1 MEEHPMSITKRNN
14 AAKAA
19 LVTAALTI
27 AASAAHAGTPYVFMA
42 IDTTQHGTDIL
53 KGQYEEAIARIRQD
67 GASDLSFSEST
78 NLCIAYTKSGDTTSA
93 LESCDLAVDI
103 ARETN
108 GMRRFAHA
116 SAPYNIRRK
125 DLDLVIALSN
135 RSVVH
140 ATAGEE
146 QLALEDLREAD
157 ALKPYLRA
165 VSKNLAVLTESTA
178 R

>member
-1 MEEHPMSITKRNN
+1 
-14 AAKAA
+14 
-19 LVTAALTI
+19 
-27 AASAAHAGTPYVFMA
+27 
-42 IDTTQHGTDIL
+42 
-53 KGQYEEAIARIRQD
+53 
-67 GASDLSFSEST
+67 
-78 NLCIAYTKSGDTTSA
+78 
-93 LESCDLAVDI
+93 
-103 ARETN
+103 
-108 GMRRFAHA
+108 MRRFAHA

>member
-1 MEEHPMSITKRNN
+1 MSITKKKH

-27 AASAAHAGTPYVFMA
+27 AAGSAHAGTPYVFTA
-42 IDTTQHGTDIL
+42 IDTSRHGADIL
-53 KGQYEEAIARIRQD
+53 EGQYEEAIARIRQD
-67 GASDLSFSEST
+67 GTADFSFSEST
-78 NLCIAYTKSGDTTSA
+78 NLCIAYTKSGDTANA
-93 LESCDLAVDI
+93 LESCDRAVDI

-108 GMRRFAHA
+108 GMPWLVHA
-116 SAPYNIRRK
+116 SAPYNVRRK

-140 ATAGEE
+140 ATSGDDL
-146 QLALEDLREAD
+146 LALEDLREAD
-157 ALKPYLRA
+157 ALKPHLRA